1 MYLHIAQDRLIVE
14 QLVMLVG
21 GVEVLKRLVSDYIQ
35 PFHRYDFLRKTDK
48 ASALEACCLDAR
60 IPYRQIERNIATYPQ
75 PLSFTN
81 ATGSLKFTNAN
92 ALNRVCNGPNCP
104 MRVRGALVALV

>member
-14 QLVMLVG
+14 QLVMLAG
-21 GVEVLKRLVSDYIQ
+21 GVEVLKQLVSDYIQ

-48 ASALEACCLDAR
+48 ASALEAFCLDAR
-60 IPYRQIERNIATYPQ
+60 IPYRQIQRSNATSPA

-81 ATGSLKFTNAN
+81 AKGSLKFTNAN
-92 ALNRVCNGPNCP
+92 ALHRVCSCPNCL